1 MAGPNLTVHEQCG
14 SIGTVSG
21 NTPLM
26 QALPEKA
33 SQTFLTG
40 VPVQLNAGFV
50 QKWDG
55 ATVTAGILGF
65 SSQPGANLASN
76 GKGSP
81 GGYSQVGPPGSTV
94 TFGSVPYQTSGFNI
108 PIDGPMTDG
117 RTYYEAGISDII
129 FEAQFDNSA
138 GNVAADYTPTVA
150 NVGSQFGLTFD
161 ASGYIY
167 VDANKTTV
175 GTNTCVQIVS
185 INPIDLVQAGTPN
198 TYIVNARVRF
208 VVVPASQQIAV

>member
-1 MAGPNLTVHEQCG
+1 MGAANLTVHEQCG
-14 SIGTVSG
+14 SVGTVSG
-21 NTPLM
+21 NTPLT
-26 QALPEKA
+26 QANPEKA
-33 SQTFLTG
+33 SQTFLQG
-40 VPVQLNAGFV
+40 VPVQLNAGYV

-55 ATVTAGILGF
+55 ATYNAGILGF
-65 SSQPGANLASN
+65 SLMPGSNLSSN

-81 GGYSQVGPPGSTV
+81 GNFSQVGPPGSSV
-94 TFGSVPYQTSGFNI
+94 VYGSVPYQTAAYNI

-117 RTYYEAGISDII
+117 RTLYEAAISDTV
-129 FEAQFDNSA
+129 FEAQFDNSN
-138 GNVAADYTPTVA
+138 GTVASDYTPTVA
-150 NVGSQFGLTFD
+150 DIGVLYGLTFD

-175 GTNTCVQIVS
+175 GTNTSVQIVS

-208 VVVPASQQIAV
+208 VVVPAAQQIAV